1 MQLLEFG
8 LLSTVKAMLGSTTT
22 TTTTTML
29 PLLRTVAWGVTE
41 ETGTMAYKGC
51 MAALVAAAV
60 G

>member
-8 LLSTVKAMLGSTTT
+8 LLSTVKAMLGS
-22 TTTTTML
+22 TTTTML